1 MELSEKL
8 LLIAG
13 AIFYFAPTIVALKL
27 HLKESWNIFFV
38 NVVFGWTII
47 GWLIAAGWAI
57 AEIYETA
64 ENPLPLRKMILN
76 FARNAWLAVRARSR
90 NLTGTLHRS

>member
-8 LLIAG
+8 YLIVG
-13 AIFYFAPTIVALKL
+13 AILYFAPTIIAVKL
-27 HLKESWNIFFV
+27 RLKESWNIFFV

-47 GWLIAAGWAI
+47 GWLIAASWAI

-64 ENPLPLRKMILN
+64 ENPLPLKKMILN
-76 FARNAWLAVRARSR
+76 FARNAWLTVRARSR
-90 NLTGTLHRS
+90 NLTGTLHRN